1 MSIVG
6 VVAAITIRSFSDGD
20 NNIVTI
26 RLEVS
31 GVTFLPRGH
40 YKSIEYTG

>member
-1 MSIVG
+1 MSIVRL
-6 VVAAITIRSFSDGD
+6 VAAITIRSISDGD

-31 GVTFLPRGH
+31 GVILLPRGH
-40 YKSIEYTG
+40 YSSTIM